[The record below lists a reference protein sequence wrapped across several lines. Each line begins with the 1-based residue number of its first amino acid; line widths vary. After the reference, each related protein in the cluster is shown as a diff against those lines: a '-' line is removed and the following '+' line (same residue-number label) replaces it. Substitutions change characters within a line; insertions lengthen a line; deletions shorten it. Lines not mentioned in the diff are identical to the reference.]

1 MNLRSFVP
9 PPALPVAEPPA
20 VGEAAPGWPDPG
32 RSACVIAFLRH
43 VGCPFAEATV
53 RSMREVAALE
63 SDLDW
68 WVVSH
73 GSLEFSERWCGS
85 FGGPG
90 RVRVLEDESRGLYA
104 AWGLPRSSAAHFLG
118 VRSLL
123 GVARLA
129 LRGVRNRQ
137 AAGTRWQTAGTFA
150 VDASGIVR
158 WRHLPSHAADLP
170 DVNAA
175 VAALRKTRE
184 TTD

>member
-1 MNLRSFVP
+1 MNLRSFLR
-9 PPALPVAEPPA
+9 PPALPVSAPPA
-20 VGEAAPGWPDPG
+20 VGEAASAWPEPR

-53 RSMREVAALE
+53 RSMSELAAVE

-73 GSLEFSERWCGS
+73 GSLEITERWCGS

-90 RVRVLEDESRGLYA
+90 RIRILVDESRGLYA

-118 VRSLL
+118 VRSLT

-129 LRGVRNRQ
+129 LRGVRNRK

-150 VDASGIVR
+150 VDASGVVR
-158 WRHLPSHAADLP
+158 WRHLPRHAADLP
-170 DVNAA
+170 DVKQA
-175 VAALRKTRE
+175 VAALRLP
-184 TTD
+184 